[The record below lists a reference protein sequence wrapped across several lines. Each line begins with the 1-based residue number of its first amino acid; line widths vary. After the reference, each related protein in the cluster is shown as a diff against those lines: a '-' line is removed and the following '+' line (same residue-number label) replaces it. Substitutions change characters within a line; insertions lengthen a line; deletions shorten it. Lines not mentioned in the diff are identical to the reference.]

1 MEMWGIKSST
11 PNLKQFRPGDYLFHE
26 NDPSRSLFL
35 IRKGTVSVRK
45 PKPGGEIEI
54 AKIHSNEVV
63 GEISFFDRLPRSA
76 AAVALTEVEALE
88 ITFDGLDKIFERV
101 PPYIKTIIASMA
113 DRLRRADDKIR
124 KLEKDFVQDS
134 EQSSQDDRFSA
145 ADALAA
151 IESDPSDQKD

>member
-1 MEMWGIKSST
+1 MWGIKSANPVT
-11 PNLKQFRPGDYLFHE
+11 RQFRPGEYLFHD

-35 IRKGTVSVRK
+35 IRKGSVSVRK

-54 AKIHSNEVV
+54 ARLHSNEVV

-88 ITFDGLDKIFERV
+88 ITFEALDKIFEKV
-101 PPYIKTIIASMA
+101 PPYFKAIISSMA
-113 DRLRRADDKIR
+113 DRLRRADDTIR
-124 KLEKDFVQDS
+124 KLQKDFVLDS
-134 EQSSQDDRFSA
+134 SANSGQSGGDSFSA

-151 IESDPSDQKD
+151 SEPDQKD

>member
-1 MEMWGIKSST
+1 MWGIQSSN
-11 PNLKQFRPGDYLFHE
+11 PIQRQFRPGEYLFHE
-26 NDPSRSLFL
+26 NDTSRSLFL

-54 AKIHSNEVV
+54 ARIHSNEVV

-88 ITFDGLDKIFERV
+88 ITFEGLDKIFEKV
-101 PPYIKTIIASMA
+101 PPYFKTIIASMA
-113 DRLRRADDKIR
+113 DRLRRADDTIR

-134 EQSSQDDRFSA
+134 ATQPQGDGFSA

-151 IESDPSDQKD
+151 AIDSDKKD

>member
-11 PNLKQFRPGDYLFHE
+11 PNPKLLRPGEYLFHE

-54 AKIHSNEVV
+54 AKIHANEVV

-88 ITFDGLDKIFERV
+88 ITFDGLDKIFEKV
-101 PPYIKTIIASMA
+101 PPYFKAIIASMA
-113 DRLRRADDKIR
+113 DRLRRADETIR
-124 KLEKDFVQDS
+124 KLEKELVQDS
-134 EQSSQDDRFSA
+134 AHESKSDAFSA

-151 IESDPSDQKD
+151 AVDPEQKD